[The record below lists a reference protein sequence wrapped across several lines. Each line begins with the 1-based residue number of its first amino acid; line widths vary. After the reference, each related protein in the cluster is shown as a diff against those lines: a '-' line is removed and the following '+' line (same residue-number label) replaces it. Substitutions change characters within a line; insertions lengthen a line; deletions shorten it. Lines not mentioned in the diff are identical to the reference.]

1 VTNDYN
7 LHFLC
12 ICNSK
17 CFGLTISSYFS
28 LMYSFIFRFN
38 ADPLVR
44 FAVFCINCIT
54 KLKLFGRNKG
64 WNRKI
69 KKLIGRLSKKN
80 KAATEGIQIV
90 PSSFASIN
98 PSEETAYSFPMLMT
112 MPVKVQ
118 TFVIEQ
124 LYIGKAIDFLLK
136 EDKIIGIKTKDA
148 KGDRFYKIC

>member
-1 VTNDYN
+1 MM
-7 LHFLC
+7 LPPLL
-12 ICNSK
+12 IW
-17 CFGLTISSYFS
+17 L
-28 LMYSFIFRFN
+28 RFN

-69 KKLIGRLSKKN
+69 KKLIGRLSRRIRQLRKGSDGTKLICFN
-80 KAATEGIQIV
+80 K
-90 PSSFASIN
+90 S
-98 PSEETAYSFPMLMT
+98 SEETAYSFPMLMT

-124 LYIGKAIDFLLK
+124 LYIRKAIDFLLK
-136 EDKIIGIKTKDA
+136 
-148 KGDRFYKIC
+148 R